1 MYGAAADASPRLP
14 IIVGGLPAA
23 GRCHS
28 PTPACSAKWTKQK
41 QQHIQ
46 RRLKDCVYAASW
58 SWVVAVVPALVAGG
72 LLGALYLR
80 EGGLKAPGSLATA
93 PDGGVASL
101 IPGGTDART
110 STSYALSVSAE
121 NEYTA
126 SYGAPGKKYPWV
138 SNYAG
143 IVEPHRATTLVASC
157 DACPNA
163 STSYLWTLTDVGGQ
177 TDLTLSGSSV
187 EHTFTQLVTYPVTL
201 EAFDDGSAHG
211 EQTSL
216 GTWQGEFVC
225 RCAPHTPRPLSRAP
239 RVRPL
244 SHDAPARARA
254 GTFDAR
260 SGS

>member
-1 MYGAAADASPRLP
+1 MRR
-14 IIVGGLPAA
+14 A
-23 GRCHS
+23 GRGSSRSCPRSS
-28 PTPACSAKWTKQK
+28 PAGSSARCTCARAGS
-41 QQHIQ
+41 
-46 RRLKDCVYAASW
+46 RR
-58 SWVVAVVPALVAGG
+58 
-72 LLGALYLR
+72 
-80 EGGLKAPGSLATA
+80 PGSLATA

-187 EHTFTQLVTYPVTL
+187 EHTFPQLVTYPVTL
-201 EAFDDGSAHG
+201 EAFDDGSARG

-216 GTWQGEFVC
+216 GTWGRIRVPV
-225 RCAPHTPRPLSRAP
+225 RAAHAATALSRAA
-239 RVRPL
+239 RPSPL
-244 SHDAPARARA
+244 TRRPARARA
-254 GTFDAR
+254 GAFDAR

>member
-1 MYGAAADASPRLP
+1 MYGAAVESPQPP

-93 PDGGVASL
+93 PDGGVAAL
-101 IPGGTDART
+101 IPGGSDART
-110 STSYALSVSAE
+110 STSYALSASAE

-143 IVEPHRATTLVASC
+143 IVEPHRTTTLIASC
-157 DACPNA
+157 DSCPNA
-163 STSYLWTLTDVGGQ
+163 STSYLWTLTDVGGH
-177 TDLTLSGSSV
+177 TDLTLSGASV

-201 EAFDDGSAHG
+201 EAFDGSNSGASG
-211 EQTSL
+211 AQTSL

-225 RCAPHTPRPLSRAP
+225 RCAPRTCDPSPVRRAWPHTMPR
-239 RVRPL
+239 
-244 SHDAPARARA
+244 RARA
-254 GTFDAR
+254 KGTFDAR